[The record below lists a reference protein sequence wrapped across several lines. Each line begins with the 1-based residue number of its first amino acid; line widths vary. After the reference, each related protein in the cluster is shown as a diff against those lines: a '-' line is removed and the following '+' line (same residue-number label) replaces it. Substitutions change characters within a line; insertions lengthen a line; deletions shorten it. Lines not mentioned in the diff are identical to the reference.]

1 MRGDAGDAEVMLCSL
16 SVGGQM
22 YGIDTRKI
30 REVLGIRVVQRI
42 PLAPKYIAG
51 AVSYRGEVLTTV
63 SLRAL
68 LGLPAVVS
76 ETWVIVLD
84 GDGKRQG
91 NAEQFG
97 LMVDA
102 VGGVTMVS
110 RDLLRENPPA
120 LSDAYRGLCCGA
132 FRTREGL
139 LVELD
144 PEGLRPERLAE
155 RMPGGLKKRV
165 VDRGL
170 G

>member
-1 MRGDAGDAEVMLCSL
+1 MLCSL

-68 LGLPAVVS
+68 LGMPTIAV
-76 ETWVIVLD
+76 ETWVIVVD
-84 GDGKRQG
+84 GEAKRQG
-91 NAEQFG
+91 SAEQFG

-102 VGGVTMVS
+102 VGGVTMVT

-120 LSDAYRGLCCGA
+120 LSETYRGLCCGA
-132 FRTREGL
+132 FRTPEGL

-144 PEGLRPERLAE
+144 PERLRPERLAE
-155 RMPGGLKKRV
+155 RSPGGLVKRV
-165 VDRGL
+165 LDRGIL
-170 G
+170 